1 MTGFLSSTRLLR
13 VASSTR
19 LLRVAPP
26 LSRRLAR
33 TSSSSSRSPPCVA
46 VLSGSDALLEAD
58 ELRGV
63 AEVIHVPVDRWSS
76 VPSDVLQRAD
86 AALVWRMSSMADL
99 EALSGFER
107 LRVLV
112 RVGVG
117 YDSIDLFAAARSG
130 IAVCNVPAYGVE
142 EVADTAMAHILGLYR
157 RTHLL
162 ASRVASGA
170 ITSSLNSVVQR
181 EAAGAT
187 RVRGQR
193 LGIIGLGRIG
203 TAVALRA
210 RVFGFSVGFCD
221 PLLPDGADKA
231 LGGLQRF
238 EAVEALLEWSNC
250 VSLHCTY
257 NPSSRHILD
266 EAALRRL
273 QPGTLVVNTARGGL
287 IDDAAL
293 ASALEAGRLGGAA
306 LDCQEVE
313 PEVGD
318 SVYLELLRRHA
329 GAVNLIL
336 SPHSSFYS
344 DQSVIQMR
352 QMASAEARRALQ
364 VRLSGDTSA
373 EVLVGVVTGAL
384 RNCVNGAE
392 LTAHAVALRQRWDL
406 LP

>member
-1 MTGFLSSTRLLR
+1 
-13 VASSTR
+13 
-19 LLRVAPP
+19 
-26 LSRRLAR
+26 
-33 TSSSSSRSPPCVA
+33 VA
-46 VLSGSDALLEAD
+46 VLSGNNALFEAD
-58 ELRGV
+58 ELRGLADV
-63 AEVIHVPVDRWSS
+63 VHVPVDRWSS
-76 VPSDVLQRAD
+76 VPADVLQRAD
-86 AALVWRMSSMADL
+86 AALVWRMSSMADQ
-99 EALSGFER
+99 EALAAFER

-117 YDSIDLFAAARSG
+117 YDSIDLGAAARSG
-130 IAVCNVPAYGVE
+130 VAVCNVPAYGVE

-193 LGIIGLGRIG
+193 LGIVGLGRIG

-210 RVFGFSVGFCD
+210 QAFGFSVGFYD
-221 PLLPDGADKA
+221 PQLPDGADKA
-231 LGGLQRF
+231 LGGLRRF
-238 EAVEALLEWSNC
+238 EAVEVLLEQSDC

-257 NPSSRHILD
+257 NPSSHHIID
-266 EAALRRL
+266 EAALHRL
-273 QPGTLVVNTARGGL
+273 PTGALVVNTARGGL

-293 ASALEAGRLGGAA
+293 AAALEAGRLGGAA

-313 PEVGD
+313 PAVGG
-318 SVYLELLRRHA
+318 SVYLELLRRRA

-336 SPHSSFYS
+336 TPHSSFYS
-344 DQSVIQMR
+344 DQSVVQMR
-352 QMASAEARRALQ
+352 QMASAEASRALQ
-364 VRLSGDTSA
+364 VRLGGNASA
-373 EVLVGVVTGAL
+373 EAAVEAVTGAL
-384 RNCVNGAE
+384 RNCVNGGE
-392 LTAHAVALRQRWDL
+392 LTAHAPALRQRWGL